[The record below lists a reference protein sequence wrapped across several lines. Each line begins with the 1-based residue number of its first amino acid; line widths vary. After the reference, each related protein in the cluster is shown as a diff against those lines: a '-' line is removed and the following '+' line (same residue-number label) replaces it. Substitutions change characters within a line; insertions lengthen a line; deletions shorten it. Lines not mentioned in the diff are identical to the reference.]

1 MTVLSISVFFCALYS
16 KYTGSLIYLPHFF
29 KYYVCINIPDI
40 WKLLISSYK
49 FTSGKYATVKFSSYK
64 AEHLYIV
71 NSCTFLRLHDG
82 EQQVTISS
90 FMCTSPFSSTP
101 LAPLLLM
108 LLKYRVSF
116 VHFNAKTC
124 CAGKIKKSISEKC
137 WIGRFVWLCT

>member
-1 MTVLSISVFFCALYS
+1 MGVHISSCLYIECGCASLIAYCMTVLSISVFFCALCS
-16 KYTGSLIYLPHFF
+16 KYMGYLIYLPHFF

-90 FMCTSPFSSTP
+90 FICTLPFSKTP
-101 LAPLLLM
+101 LAPFPPTGAAE
-108 LLKYRVSF
+108 V
-116 VHFNAKTC
+116 
-124 CAGKIKKSISEKC
+124 
-137 WIGRFVWLCT
+137 